1 MEPRAKNMRLR
12 DWLITQVDS
21 GQYAGLSW
29 ENEEKTM
36 FRIPWKHAAKQDYN
50 QSEDAALFKAWAVY
64 KGKYREGRDRAD
76 PTMWKTRL
84 RCALNKS
91 TDFQEVAERSQLD
104 LSEPYKVYS
113 ILADTDPNRNTEP
126 PHTKSEGVNQASL
139 TTAHRLQPQC
149 AGQRQSLC
157 NETANATEAL
167 RREHLYYWPEGEG
180 QLSDGFAPLTR
191 IRTAFPVSDFRLK
204 VRLLY
209 QGHPVTELV
218 TSSPD
223 GCFVLQGRVPLG
235 NERIYG
241 PCSAQQLSFPP
252 PTGVP
257 LAPGIVE
264 ALCQLLPHLERG
276 VLLWVAPDGVFI
288 KRFCQGRVYWTGPLA
303 QHRDKPNKLD
313 RERTCKLLDVPIFLK
328 ALQNYLQGEAT
339 EPSYETELCFGEEF
353 PDPSMP
359 KTRKLII
366 VEVVPLFALELI
378 QSCLE
383 NRAQKAAPE
392 DESNTPKV
400 YRQETGSP

>member
-12 DWLITQVDS
+12 DWLVTQVDS
-21 GQYAGLSW
+21 GQFAGLSW

-36 FRIPWKHAAKQDYN
+36 FRIPWKHAAKQDYK

-113 ILADTDPNRNTEP
+113 IQADVDPTRATEP
-126 PHTKSEGVNQASL
+126 PHMESEEMAQASH
-139 TTAHRLQPQC
+139 TTAHRLQLQVQ
-149 AGQRQSLC
+149 GH
-157 NETANATEAL
+157 TH
-167 RREHLYYWPEGEG
+167 HLDTVMTKLMLGWRWNSSFCLVCIFSPN
-180 QLSDGFAPLTR
+180 LWLF
-191 IRTAFPVSDFRLK
+191 FFVCPVDADFRLK
-204 VRLLY
+204 VRLMY

-252 PTGVP
+252 PTQVP
-257 LAPGIVE
+257 LAPGITE
-264 ALCQLLPHLERG
+264 AMCQLLPHLERG

-303 QHRDKPNKLD
+303 QHKDRSNKLD

-328 ALQNYLQGEAT
+328 ELQSYLQGEAAK
-339 EPSYETELCFGEEF
+339 PSYEIELCFGEEY

-366 VEVVPLFALELI
+366 VEVVPLFAVELL

-383 NRAQKAAPE
+383 NQAQKAAPE
-392 DESNTPKV
+392 DESNSPNLHGQK
-400 YRQETGSP
+400 TGSP